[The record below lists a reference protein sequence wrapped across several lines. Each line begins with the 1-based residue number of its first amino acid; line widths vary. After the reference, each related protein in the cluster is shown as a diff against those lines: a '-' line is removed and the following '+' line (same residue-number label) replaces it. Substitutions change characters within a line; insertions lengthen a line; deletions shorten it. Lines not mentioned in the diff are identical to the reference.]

1 MAGKKQ
7 VLIALADSNKKGKE
21 FVKELDDFFSVQSIL
36 SYEGNEKY
44 HIRTIEDTRKGLTN
58 EQISK
63 NVKETK

>member
-44 HIRTIEDTRKGLTN
+44 PIEP
-58 EQISK
+58 IS
-63 NVKETK
+63 